1 MMESI
6 AHNDS
11 PPKFCIMVFNPGRWI
26 LKANVL
32 STATITDILQLI
44 PDRFVRFI
52 HNGTELSSTFSLS
65 MYGVKEGDVIFVLP
79 ESKSG
84 SYTEKWTNLTKDRD
98 LFHDRV
104 CSLIDPETAMEAA
117 RIRDL
122 QMLRMERKP
131 KVFRKISSVY
141 KVDAPTK
148 QKSKIPAI
156 PNFPKKNETPS
167 IEPLPAF
174 WTKSDTVYAKH
185 TETMPSPSL
194 LSQDNKEV
202 DRCPVLRDDC

>member
-1 MMESI
+1 MESI
-6 AHNDS
+6 ARNDS
-11 PPKFCIMVFNPGRWI
+11 PPKFCIMVYNPGRWI

-32 STATITDILQLI
+32 STATVNDILQLI
-44 PDRFVRFI
+44 PDRIVKFV
-52 HNGTELSSTFSLS
+52 HNGIELTDSFSLS

-79 ESKSG
+79 ETKNG
-84 SYTEKWTNLTKDRD
+84 ASYTEKWASLTKDRD

-141 KVDAPTK
+141 KSDAPTK
-148 QKSKIPAI
+148 QKSKAPVNAVE
-156 PNFPKKNETPS
+156 PPKLNKPS
-167 IEPLPAF
+167 AAPLPTF
-174 WTKSDTVYAKH
+174 WATSLPVYTKPS
-185 TETMPSPSL
+185 ETIPSPSL
-194 LSQDNKEV
+194 LSQENKEDV
-202 DRCPVLRDDC
+202 RCPELRDEF